1 MSSDP
6 SRAAPRAWL
15 RSEQRV
21 GSRAARPVALLSL
34 LGTVMAVGQAWCAAM
49 VLAGALTARPTANL
63 RYLGG
68 FAVLALLRA
77 GLSMAASRLAFN
89 AGASAR
95 RRLRTDALTRL
106 LHAGPAQLRSQHT
119 GELTATVVDRIEAVD
134 GLYSRWLPASMMAV
148 AGPLVVVLAALFTDP
163 IAALVLALCGLLVPL
178 AMAAAGIGAAAA
190 ARHQFLALAR
200 LQARFV
206 DRVRGIAT
214 IVLYG
219 QAEREALSLAAAAD
233 ELRRRTMRVLRVAFL
248 SSAALD
254 LAAALAF
261 ILLALR
267 YGVDLIATHVTQ
279 PGIALFVLLLVPE
292 FFAPLRAFAA
302 AYQDRLHATGA
313 AEALL
318 DLPPTPEPQPQ
329 REIRTVA
336 ARGVAVAFEDV
347 HLTWDP
353 ARGPALNGLS
363 FRVPAG
369 ETLVLVGPSGAGKS
383 TVIEILLGFVRPNQG
398 RVTLNGADIADLVP
412 QALARLTAWIGQRP
426 VLFSATIRDN
436 IHFARPEATT
446 VEVEEAARNASIDE
460 FTATLPDGLDTKVGE
475 GGYGLSG
482 GQAQRVAIARAFLKN
497 APLLLLDEPT
507 AHLDP
512 ATEMEV
518 LDSLR
523 RLALG
528 RTVIL
533 ASHSAAA
540 HGFAGRRVDIR
551 DGRVVL
557 ARGAA

>member
-1 MSSDP
+1 M
-6 SRAAPRAWL
+6 AAPRAWL

-21 GSRAARPVALLSL
+21 GSSAARPVALLGL
-34 LGTVMAVGQAWCAAM
+34 LGTVMAVGQARCAAV
-49 VLAGALTARPTANL
+49 VLAGALTGRGAVNL
-63 RYLGG
+63 SLLGG

-77 GLSMAASRLAFN
+77 VLSVAANRLAFN

-119 GELTATVVDRIEAVD
+119 GELTATVVDRVEAVD
-134 GLYSRWLPASMMAV
+134 GLYSRWLPASMLAV
-148 AGPLVVVLAALFTDP
+148 AGPLVVVLAALFVDP

-190 ARHQFLALAR
+190 SRHQFLALAR
-200 LQARFV
+200 LQARFL

-233 ELRRRTMRVLRVAFL
+233 ELRRRTMRVQRVAFL

-261 ILLALR
+261 VLLALR
-267 YGVDLIATHVTQ
+267 YGVDLVASHVMQ

-318 DLPPTPEPQPQ
+318 DLPPAPEPQPQ

-353 ARGPALNGLS
+353 ARGPALKGLS

-369 ETLVLVGPSGAGKS
+369 ETVVLVGPSGAGKS
-383 TVIEILLGFVRPNQG
+383 TVIEILLGFVRPSQG
-398 RVTLNGADIADLVP
+398 RVTINGADIADLVP

-446 VEVEEAARNASIDE
+446 DEVEEAARNASVDE
-460 FTATLPDGLDTKVGE
+460 FTAALPDGLDTKVGE
-475 GGYGLSG
+475 DGYGLSG

-512 ATEMEV
+512 ATEAEV